1 MLPRTRQDVG
11 YGRRK
16 RSLTQIAFRQLQLRL
31 RRQLRQLLPRDRIY
45 LTIGACLILIG
56 LGLLWS
62 KWARAPGLSIVA

>member
-1 MLPRTRQDVG
+1 MLPRTRQDVR

-31 RRQLRQLLPRDRIY
+31 RRQLRQLLLRDRVY
-45 LTIGACLILIG
+45 LAVGACVILIG

-62 KWARAPGLSIVA
+62 KWLRARNQPVAA